1 MLRTGMR
8 RRGQLTAPPAT
19 PELVARGAYLA
30 RLGDCA
36 ACHSIPGKP
45 PYSGGLAHGHADRR
59 HLHDKHHARPH
70 IRDRTLQ
77 LADFDRAL
85 RFGVAKGHTLYP
97 AMPFTSY
104 YNTTPEDVAA
114 LYAYFQQGVPAA
126 VVSNRPSDIP
136 FPLSMRWPLT
146 YWRWLFAPKPA
157 PFSLWLRRM
166 PRSPRRLFCR
176 GPGPLWRMSHAP
188 SRSPCSSRRPRRR
201 MARLPFRRG
210 DRELFR
216 T

>member
-1 MLRTGMR
+1 MV
-8 RRGQLTAPPAT
+8 T
-19 PELVARGAYLA
+19 PIGAIYTTNITPDPTYGIG
-30 RLGDCA
+30 RF
-36 ACHSIPGKP
+36 S
-45 PYSGGLAHGHADRR
+45 
-59 HLHDKHHARPH
+59 
-70 IRDRTLQ
+70 

-85 RFGVAKGHTLYP
+85 RFGVAEGHTLYP

-157 PFSLWLRRM
+157 PFQ
-166 PRSPRRLFCR
+166 PVAAADAEVAR
-176 GPGPLWRMSHAP
+176 GAYFVEAWAIAANVTLPEQ
-188 SRSPCSSRRPRRR
+188 SPCSSRRPRRR
-201 MARLPFRRG
+201 MAQHIFRVR
-210 DRELFR
+210 
-216 T
+216 